1 MAPPATGAPILADIR
16 AVAFDLDS
24 TLVDIIHIKRRAAEA
39 AAWALV
45 DAGVDLDPARMAE
58 AIHEVAIDIGI
69 DSAEVVEEYL
79 KRQFGAP
86 EPRLIEVGEHAFEK
100 AEEENVRPYPRVH
113 HTLTELSR
121 RGYTLVLITDA
132 PRWRAVRRLQAAR
145 LLHFFHRIL
154 TIEDTPHGKADGAPY
169 AKAAK
174 LLDLAPEQILMVGD
188 HPGRDVAMARSAGL
202 RAALAAYGL
211 QPVFAETGGGILAD
225 LQLRYPDDL
234 LRSLP

>member
-1 MAPPATGAPILADIR
+1 MKR
-16 AVAFDLDS
+16 F
-24 TLVDIIHIKRRAAEA
+24 HIKQRSIPIGAAVLFGILPIVA
-39 AAWALV
+39 AL
-45 DAGVDLDPARMAE
+45 PA
-58 AIHEVAIDIGI
+58 H
-69 DSAEVVEEYL
+69 
-79 KRQFGAP
+79 
-86 EPRLIEVGEHAFEK
+86 
-100 AEEENVRPYPRVH
+100 AEEVYVSAWFEGKIYKVD
-113 HTLTELSR
+113 TE
-121 RGYTLVLITDA
+121 TQ
-132 PRWRAVRRLQAAR
+132 AVSVFASGLG
-145 LLHFFHRIL
+145 IL